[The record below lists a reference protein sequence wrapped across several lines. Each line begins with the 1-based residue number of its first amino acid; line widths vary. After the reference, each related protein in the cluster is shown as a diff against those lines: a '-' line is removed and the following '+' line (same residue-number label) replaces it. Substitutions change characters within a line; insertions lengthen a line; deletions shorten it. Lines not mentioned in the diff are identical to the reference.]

1 MLISRKRLGQ
11 LILLLL
17 ITPALHAQEA
27 LLAEGDIIFQ
37 SNISPQCKAIELA
50 TNSKY
55 SHCGI
60 LFKKDGEWYVYE
72 AIQPVQQTSYKDWIA
87 RGGQHFA
94 VKRLKGADSL
104 VTADVILKMKLA
116 GRKYQGK
123 NYDSYF
129 GWSDDRIYCSEL
141 VWKIY
146 KEATDLEVGELKPM
160 REYDLS
166 HPVVKATMR
175 ERYGN
180 NIPLNEKMVSPG
192 NIYKSPLLTTVVE
205 Q

>member
-1 MLISRKRLGQ
+1 M
-11 LILLLL
+11 
-17 ITPALHAQEA
+17 PALQKFFTLAACLFSAAVFAQTQQ
-27 LLAEGDIIFQ
+27 LKEGDIIFQ

-50 TNSKY
+50 THSKY

-60 LFKKDGEWYVYE
+60 LFKQNGGWMVLE
-72 AIQPVQQTSYKDWIA
+72 AVQPVSIA
-87 RGGQHFA
+87 TFEEWTMRNNKHYA
-94 VKRLKGADSL
+94 VKRLKADSL
-104 VTADVILKMKLA
+104 LTPEVISGMKENGKQYL
-116 GRKYQGK
+116 GK

-129 GWSDDRIYCSEL
+129 EWSDERIYCSEL

-146 KEATDLEVGELKPM
+146 RSATGLELGKPKPM

-166 HPVVKATMR
+166 HPLVKSTMK

-180 NIPLNEKMVSPG
+180 NIPLAEKMVSPG
-192 NIYKSPLLTTVVE
+192 VIYESPLLVTVVE